1 MLQTVTPPTTTT
13 TTKKE
18 AKTVNRSAWMPLPPK
33 NMQFFCAVSE
43 PPNSNKG
50 PKKGYHKPLCTNPP
64 HKKSLEKFVAFSPH
78 NKHSQYFKRI
88 SRFPF
93 GAVVGL
99 CSVNWRWHRVFVF
112 SCAIASVQGLIFPVT
127 WTLHREVQQGETV
140 NHKGKK
146 KRHSLPVPLVPQYY
160 SCVSVVF
167 SWVSVNL
174 ECMLSVVSL
183 TAAC

>member
-1 MLQTVTPPTTTT
+1 MEVRGRPSHPVKHAIFLCCIRDPP
-13 TTKKE
+13 
-18 AKTVNRSAWMPLPPK
+18 
-33 NMQFFCAVSE
+33 

-50 PKKGYHKPLCTNPP
+50 PKKGYYKPLCTNPP

-99 CSVNWRWHRVFVF
+99 CSVKGAQSFCFFLCYSFCARIDF
-112 SCAIASVQGLIFPVT
+112 SSYLDTAQGGT
-127 WTLHREVQQGETV
+127 ARRNSKSQ
-140 NHKGKK
+140 GKK
-146 KRHSLPVPLVPQYY
+146 KRHSLPVHPCCHVSLVPQYY

-167 SWVSVNL
+167 S
-174 ECMLSVVSL
+174 
-183 TAAC
+183 